1 MLWIQRLWIRLQ
13 TLFRSERAGQSLD
26 GELQF
31 HLEQQI
37 AENLAAGMSKEEAR
51 YAAMRLFGNHT
62 MVAENARETWGWI
75 WLEQAGQ
82 DLRYAFRS
90 LRKSPLFTAVAILTL
105 ALGIGATT
113 SIFTLFYD
121 VLLKSLTV
129 ANPGELYRLGKEARC
144 CYWGGYSQEN
154 EYSLVS
160 YDLYK
165 HFRDHTQGFAELAAF
180 QASDPLFGVQ
190 RSGGTESAQSYRGEF
205 VSGNYFA
212 MFGISAYAGR
222 LLTSTDDQPGAP
234 AVAVMSYRRWQE
246 YGSDPSIVGSV
257 FRIDNTPFIIVG
269 ITPPSF
275 FGDTLRSDP
284 PDFFLPLNSESLM
297 PQADAG
303 DLNQADQYW
312 LDLIGRIRPGAESA
326 AIEAQMRV
334 ELKQWLRSH
343 WSEMSANDRV
353 KFPEQTLFLRPG
365 GSGITSMREE
375 YEHWLQILMMVSAFV
390 LLIVCA
396 NVANLML
403 VRGMQRRREISV
415 SVALGAHA
423 SRLVRQA
430 LTESIL
436 LSLAGGLT
444 GLTVAFA
451 GTKLILHFVFPSARG
466 VAGIP
471 INASPSMPVLFFAFG
486 VSLTAAV
493 AFGIAPAWMATRVDP
508 IEALRGASR
517 START
522 GALPRKMLV
531 VFQAALSLVL
541 LAASGLLT
549 AAVHRLENQRFGFI
563 QEQRTIVRIDPGLVD
578 YQPNQF
584 TILYDRIR
592 TSLSTIPG
600 VAAAAICQYSP
611 LSGNN
616 WASTVWLDGRPAP
629 GPDADKV
636 ENMVY
641 WDRVTPGYFSAIGT
655 QIIEGRGISEEDT
668 ATSQHVAVINEAFAK
683 KYFNNEN
690 PIGQYFGRPELGSSR
705 NYKIVG
711 VSQDARY
718 LDFDFDKPVVP
729 FFFLAEAQHDV
740 VPKTGGDSNPGS
752 HHLHDII
759 LVARPGATVSA
770 AEIRQAIIS
779 VDPRL
784 PIESIGTLGEQ
795 VSNQFRQQRLIAQLS
810 SFFGILSLVLASVGL
825 YGVTAY
831 NVGRL
836 TAEIGVRL
844 ALGATPA
851 QAAAL
856 IVRGAFA
863 LVAIGLAIGFPLA
876 LGVGRFLGSQ
886 LYGLSPYDPAAT
898 FVAILILSFSTLVAA
913 LIPAARASRIS
924 PSEALR
930 AE

>member
-1 MLWIQRLWIRLQ
+1 MLWIQRLWIKLQ

-26 GELQF
+26 DELQF

-37 AENLAAGMSKEEAR
+37 AENVAAGMSKEEAR

-190 RSGGTESAQSYRGEF
+190 RSGGTESAQSYPGEF

-234 AVAVMSYRRWQE
+234 AVAVMSYRLWQQ
-246 YGSDPSIVGSV
+246 YGSDPSIVGAV
-257 FRIDNTPFIIVG
+257 FQIDNTPFIIVG
-269 ITPPSF
+269 IAPPSF

-312 LDLIGRIRPGAESA
+312 LDLIGRIRPGADSA

-343 WSEMSANDRV
+343 WSEMSANDRA

-365 GSGITSMREE
+365 GSGISSMREE

-436 LSLAGGLT
+436 LSLAGGVTALV
-444 GLTVAFA
+444 VAFA
-451 GTKLILHFVFPSARG
+451 GTQLILHFVFPSARG
-466 VAGIP
+466 MAGIP
-471 INASPSMPVLFFAFG
+471 INASPSMPVLLFAFC
-486 VSLTAAV
+486 VSLVAAV
-493 AFGIAPAWMATRVDP
+493 AFGVAPAWMTTRVDP
-508 IEALRGASR
+508 IEALRGVSR

-549 AAVHRLENQRFGFI
+549 TAVHRLENQRFGFL
-563 QEQRTIVRIDPGLVD
+563 QEQRTIIRIDPGLVD

-592 TSLSTIPG
+592 ASLSTIPG

-616 WASTVWLDGRPAP
+616 WASSVWLDGRPAP
-629 GPDADKV
+629 GPDADRV

-641 WDRVTPGYFSAIGT
+641 WDRLTPGYFSAIGT

-711 VSQDARY
+711 VAQDARY
-718 LDFDFDKPVVP
+718 LNFDFDKPIVP
-729 FFFLAEAQHDV
+729 FFFLPEAQHDV
-740 VPKTGGDSNPGS
+740 VAKTGADSNPGS

-784 PIESIGTLGEQ
+784 PVESIGTLGEQ

-810 SFFGILSLVLASVGL
+810 SFFGILSLVLASIGL
-825 YGVTAY
+825 YGVTSY
-831 NVGRL
+831 NVGRH
-836 TAEIGVRL
+836 TPEIGVRL

-851 QAAAL
+851 QAAVL
-856 IVRGAFA
+856 MVRGAFA
-863 LVAIGLAIGFPLA
+863 LVAIGLVVGFPLA
-876 LGVGRFLGSQ
+876 LGVGQFLGSQ
-886 LYGLSPYDPAAT
+886 LYGLNPYDPAT
-898 FVAILILSFSTLVAA
+898 TLLAILTLSFSTLVAA
-913 LIPAARASRIS
+913 LVPAVRASRIS

>member
-1 MLWIQRLWIRLQ
+1 MLWIQRLWIKLQ
-13 TLFRSERAGQSLD
+13 TLFRSERAGQSLND
-26 GELQF
+26 ELQF

-37 AENLAAGMSKEEAR
+37 AENVAAGMSKEEAR

-90 LRKSPLFTAVAILTL
+90 LRKSPLFTAAAILTL

-160 YDLYK
+160 YDLYE

-190 RSGGTESAQSYRGEF
+190 RSGGTESAQSYPGEF

-222 LLTSTDDQPGAP
+222 LLTFTDDQPRAP
-234 AVAVMSYRRWQE
+234 AVAVMSYRLWQQ

-257 FRIDNTPFIIVG
+257 FHIDNTPFIIVG

-343 WSEMSANDRV
+343 WSEMSANDRA

-444 GLTVAFA
+444 GLVVAFA
-451 GTKLILHFVFPSARG
+451 GTQLILHFVFPSARG

-486 VSLTAAV
+486 VSLIAAV
-493 AFGIAPAWMATRVDP
+493 AFGVAPAWMATRVDP

-549 AAVHRLENQRFGFI
+549 TAVHRLENQHFGFL

-592 TSLSTIPG
+592 ASLSTIPG

-616 WASTVWLDGRPAP
+616 WASSVWLEGRPAP

-641 WDRVTPGYFSAIGT
+641 WDRVTPGYFGAIGT
-655 QIIEGRGISEEDT
+655 QIIEGRSISEEDT

-711 VSQDARY
+711 VAQDARY

-740 VPKTGGDSNPGS
+740 VAKTGADSNPGS

-831 NVGRL
+831 NVGRH
-836 TAEIGVRL
+836 TTEIGVRL

-863 LVAIGLAIGFPLA
+863 LVAIGLVVGFPLA
-876 LGVGRFLGSQ
+876 LGVGQFLGSQ
-886 LYGLSPYDPAAT
+886 LYGLNPYDPAT
-898 FVAILILSFSTLVAA
+898 TLLAILTLSFSTLVAA
-913 LIPAARASRIS
+913 SVPAVRASRIS

>member
-1 MLWIQRLWIRLQ
+1 
-13 TLFRSERAGQSLD
+13 
-26 GELQF
+26 
-31 HLEQQI
+31 
-37 AENLAAGMSKEEAR
+37 
-51 YAAMRLFGNHT
+51 
-62 MVAENARETWGWI
+62 
-75 WLEQAGQ
+75 
-82 DLRYAFRS
+82 
-90 LRKSPLFTAVAILTL
+90 
-105 ALGIGATT
+105 
-113 SIFTLFYD
+113 
-121 VLLKSLTV
+121 
-129 ANPGELYRLGKEARC
+129 
-144 CYWGGYSQEN
+144 
-154 EYSLVS
+154 
-160 YDLYK
+160 
-165 HFRDHTQGFAELAAF
+165 
-180 QASDPLFGVQ
+180 
-190 RSGGTESAQSYRGEF
+190 
-205 VSGNYFA
+205 
-212 MFGISAYAGR
+212 
-222 LLTSTDDQPGAP
+222 
-234 AVAVMSYRRWQE
+234 
-246 YGSDPSIVGSV
+246 
-257 FRIDNTPFIIVG
+257 
-269 ITPPSF
+269 
-275 FGDTLRSDP
+275 
-284 PDFFLPLNSESLM
+284 
-297 PQADAG
+297 
-303 DLNQADQYW
+303 
-312 LDLIGRIRPGAESA
+312 
-326 AIEAQMRV
+326 
-334 ELKQWLRSH
+334 
-343 WSEMSANDRV
+343 
-353 KFPEQTLFLRPG
+353 
-365 GSGITSMREE
+365 
-375 YEHWLQILMMVSAFV
+375 
-390 LLIVCA
+390 
-396 NVANLML
+396 
-403 VRGMQRRREISV
+403 
-415 SVALGAHA
+415 
-423 SRLVRQA
+423 
-430 LTESIL
+430 
-436 LSLAGGLT
+436 
-444 GLTVAFA
+444 
-451 GTKLILHFVFPSARG
+451 
-466 VAGIP
+466 
-471 INASPSMPVLFFAFG
+471 MPVLFFAFG
-486 VSLTAAV
+486 VSLIAAV
-493 AFGIAPAWMATRVDP
+493 AFGVAPAWMATRVDP

-549 AAVHRLENQRFGFI
+549 TAVHRLENQRFGFL

-592 TSLSTIPG
+592 ASLSTIPG

-616 WASTVWLDGRPAP
+616 WASSVWLEGRPAP
-629 GPDADKV
+629 GPEADKV

-641 WDRVTPGYFSAIGT
+641 WDRVTPGYFGAIGT
-655 QIIEGRGISEEDT
+655 QIIEGRSISEEDT

-711 VSQDARY
+711 VAQDARY

-740 VPKTGGDSNPGS
+740 VAKTGADSNPGS

-831 NVGRL
+831 NVGRH
-836 TAEIGVRL
+836 TTEIGVRL

-863 LVAIGLAIGFPLA
+863 LVAIGLVVGFPLA
-876 LGVGRFLGSQ
+876 LGVGQFLGSQ
-886 LYGLSPYDPAAT
+886 LYGLNPYDPAT
-898 FVAILILSFSTLVAA
+898 TLLAILTLSFSTLVAA
-913 LIPAARASRIS
+913 SVPAVRASRIS

>member
-1 MLWIQRLWIRLQ
+1 MRTLRQFLARLRNFVTGRRDDNRLKEEIAEHLALQ
-13 TLFRSERAGQSLD
+13 T
-26 GELQF
+26 
-31 HLEQQI
+31 
-37 AENLAAGMSKEEAR
+37 AENIKAGLPPAEARRQAMLKFGGVEAVKEEYRDQEGLPFAEVLLHDTQ
-51 YAAMRLFGNHT
+51 YA
-62 MVAENARETWGWI
+62 
-75 WLEQAGQ
+75 
-82 DLRYAFRS
+82 LRR
-90 LRKSPLFTAVAILTL
+90 LRKSPAFTITVVLTL

-121 VLLKSLTV
+121 VLLRSLAV

-154 EYSLVS
+154 EFSLVS

-165 HFRDHTQGFAELAAF
+165 HFRDHTQGFVELAAF

-190 RSGGTESAQSYRGEF
+190 RSGGTESAQSYPGEF

-222 LLTSTDDQPGAP
+222 LLTSTDDQSGAP
-234 AVAVMSYRRWQE
+234 AVAVMSYRLWQQ

-257 FRIDNTPFIIVG
+257 FHIDNTPFTIVG

-275 FGDTLRSDP
+275 FGDTLRNDP
-284 PDFFLPLNSESLM
+284 PDFFLPLNSGTLM

-312 LDLIGRIRPGAESA
+312 LDLIGRIRPGAQSA

-343 WSEMSANDRV
+343 WSEMSANDRA

-365 GSGITSMREE
+365 GSGITSMRQE
-375 YEHWLQILMMVSAFV
+375 YEHWLQILMMVTAFL

-396 NVANLML
+396 NVANLMF
-403 VRGMQRRREISV
+403 VRGMHRRREISL
-415 SVALGAHA
+415 SVALGAHT

-436 LSLAGGLT
+436 LSLAGGMT
-444 GLTVAFA
+444 GLVVAFA
-451 GTKLILHFVFPSARG
+451 GTHLILLFAFPSARG
-466 VAGIP
+466 VAGLP
-471 INASPSMPVLFFAFG
+471 IHASPSMPVLLFAFC
-486 VSLTAAV
+486 VSLVAA
-493 AFGIAPAWMATRVDP
+493 ATFGVVPAWMTTRVDP
-508 IEALRGASR
+508 IEALRGAGR
-517 START
+517 STAPT

-541 LAASGLLT
+541 LAVSGLLT
-549 AAVHRLENQRFGFI
+549 TAVHRLENQRFGFLP
-563 QEQRTIVRIDPGLVD
+563 EQRTIVRIDPGLVD
-578 YQPNQF
+578 YQPDQF

-592 TSLSTIPG
+592 ASLSTIPG
-600 VAAAAICQYSP
+600 VDTSALCQYSP

-616 WASTVWLDGRPAP
+616 WASSVWMDGRPAP

-641 WDRVTPGYFSAIGT
+641 WDRVTPGYFNAIGT
-655 QIIEGRGISEEDT
+655 QVIAGRGISEEDT

-711 VSQDARY
+711 VAQDARY
-718 LDFDFDKPVVP
+718 LDFDFDRPIVP

-740 VPKTGGDSNPGS
+740 VAKTGADSNPGS

-759 LVARPGATVSA
+759 LVARPGATVSD

-784 PIESIGTLGEQ
+784 PIESILTLREQ
-795 VSNQFRQQRLIAQLS
+795 VSGQFRQQRLIAYLS
-810 SFFGILSLVLASVGL
+810 STFGLLSLVLACIGL
-825 YGVTAY
+825 YGVTTY
-831 NVGRL
+831 NVGRR
-836 TAEIGVRL
+836 TSEIGVRL

-851 QAAAL
+851 QGAAL
-856 IVRGAFA
+856 IIRGAFT
-863 LVAIGLAIGFPLA
+863 LVAIGLVVGFPLA
-876 LGVGRFLGSQ
+876 LAAGKFLGSQ
-886 LYGLSPYDPAAT
+886 LYGLNPYDPAAILL
-898 FVAILILSFSTLVAA
+898 AIVTLSISTLVAA
-913 LIPAARASRIS
+913 LVPALRASSIC

>member
-1 MLWIQRLWIRLQ
+1 MLWIQRLWIKLQ
-13 TLFRSERAGQSLD
+13 TLFRSERAGQSLND
-26 GELQF
+26 ELQF

-37 AENLAAGMSKEEAR
+37 AENVAAGMSKEEAR

-129 ANPGELYRLGKEARC
+129 ATPGELYRLGKEARC

-190 RSGGTESAQSYRGEF
+190 RSGGTESAQSYPGEF

-234 AVAVMSYRRWQE
+234 AVAVMSYRLWQQ
-246 YGSDPSIVGSV
+246 YGSNPSIVGSV
-257 FRIDNTPFIIVG
+257 FHIDNTPFIIVG

-343 WSEMSANDRV
+343 WSEMSANDRA

-444 GLTVAFA
+444 GLVVAFA
-451 GTKLILHFVFPSARG
+451 GTQLILHFVFPSARG

-486 VSLTAAV
+486 VSLIAAV
-493 AFGIAPAWMATRVDP
+493 AFGVAPAWMATRVDP

-549 AAVHRLENQRFGFI
+549 TAVHRLENQRFGFL

-592 TSLSTIPG
+592 ASLSTIPG

-616 WASTVWLDGRPAP
+616 WASSVWLDGRPAP
-629 GPDADKV
+629 GPNADKV

-655 QIIEGRGISEEDT
+655 QIIEGRSISEEDT

-711 VSQDARY
+711 VAQDARY

-740 VPKTGGDSNPGS
+740 VAKTGADSNPGS

-759 LVARPGATVSA
+759 LVVRPGATVSA

-831 NVGRL
+831 NVGRH
-836 TAEIGVRL
+836 TTEIGVRL

-856 IVRGAFA
+856 IVRGALA
-863 LVAIGLAIGFPLA
+863 LVAVGLA
-876 LGVGRFLGSQ
+876 LGFPVALAAGKFLGSQ
-886 LYGLSPYDPAAT
+886 LYGLNPYDPAT
-898 FVAILILSFSTLVAA
+898 TLLAILTLSFSTLVAA
-913 LIPAARASRIS
+913 LVPAVRASRIS

>member
-1 MLWIQRLWIRLQ
+1 MRTLKQFLTRLRNFVTRRRDDDRLKEEIAEHLALQ
-13 TLFRSERAGQSLD
+13 T
-26 GELQF
+26 
-31 HLEQQI
+31 
-37 AENLAAGMSKEEAR
+37 AENIKAGLPPAEARRQAMLKFGGVEAVKEEYRNQEGLPFAEVLLYDTR
-51 YAAMRLFGNHT
+51 YA
-62 MVAENARETWGWI
+62 
-75 WLEQAGQ
+75 
-82 DLRYAFRS
+82 LRR
-90 LRKSPLFTAVAILTL
+90 LRKSPAFTITVVLTL
-105 ALGIGATT
+105 ALGIGAIT

-121 VLLKSLTV
+121 VLLRSLAV

-144 CYWGGYSQEN
+144 CYWGGFSQEN
-154 EYSLVS
+154 EFSLVS

-190 RSGGTESAQSYRGEF
+190 RSGGTESAQSYPGEF

-222 LLTSTDDQPGAP
+222 LLTSTDDQSGAP
-234 AVAVMSYRRWQE
+234 PVAVMSYRLWQQ

-257 FRIDNTPFIIVG
+257 FHIDNTPFTIVG

-275 FGDTLRSDP
+275 FGDTLRNDP
-284 PDFFLPLNSESLM
+284 PDFFLPLNSGTLM

-312 LDLIGRIRPGAESA
+312 LDLIGRIRRGAQSA

-343 WSEMSANDRV
+343 WSEMSANDRA

-365 GSGITSMREE
+365 GSGITSMRQE
-375 YEHWLQILMMVSAFV
+375 YEHSLKILMMVSAFL

-396 NVANLML
+396 NVANLMF
-403 VRGMQRRREISV
+403 VRGMHRRRETSL
-415 SVALGAHA
+415 SVALGAHTA
-423 SRLVRQA
+423 RLVRQA
-430 LTESIL
+430 FTESIL
-436 LSLAGGLT
+436 LSLAGGMA
-444 GLTVAFA
+444 GLIVAFA
-451 GTKLILHFVFPSARG
+451 GTHLILLFAFPSARG
-466 VAGIP
+466 AAGLP
-471 INASPSMPVLFFAFG
+471 IHASPSMPVLLFAFC
-486 VSLTAAV
+486 VSLVGAV
-493 AFGIAPAWMATRVDP
+493 TFGVVPAWMTTRVDP
-508 IEALRGASR
+508 IEALRGAGR
-517 START
+517 STALK

-541 LAASGLLT
+541 LAVSGLLT
-549 AAVHRLENQRFGFI
+549 TAVHRLENQRFGFL

-578 YQPNQF
+578 YQPDQF

-592 TSLSTIPG
+592 ASLSTIPG
-600 VAAAAICQYSP
+600 VVTAALCQYSP

-616 WASTVWLDGRPAP
+616 WASSVWLDGRPAP

-641 WDRVTPGYFSAIGT
+641 WDRVTPGYFNAIGT
-655 QIIEGRGISEEDT
+655 QVIEGRGISEEDT

-683 KYFNNEN
+683 KYFNNRD

-711 VSQDARY
+711 VAQDARY
-718 LDFDFDKPVVP
+718 LDFDFDRPIVP
-729 FFFLAEAQHDV
+729 FFYLAEAQHDV
-740 VPKTGGDSNPGS
+740 VAKTGADSNPGS

-759 LVARPGATVSA
+759 LMARPGATVSD

-784 PIESIGTLGEQ
+784 PIESIGTLREQ
-795 VSNQFRQQRLIAQLS
+795 VSGQFRHPRLIAHLS
-810 SFFGILSLVLASVGL
+810 STFGILSLVLASIGL
-825 YGVTAY
+825 YGVTSY
-831 NVGRL
+831 NVGRR
-836 TAEIGVRL
+836 TSEIGVRM

-851 QAAAL
+851 QGAAL
-856 IVRGAFA
+856 IIRGAFA
-863 LVAIGLAIGFPLA
+863 LVAIGLVVGFPLA
-876 LGVGRFLGSQ
+876 LAAGKFLGSQ
-886 LYGLSPYDPAAT
+886 LYGLNPYDPAAILL
-898 FVAILILSFSTLVAA
+898 AIVTLSLSTLVAA
-913 LIPAARASRIS
+913 LLPALRASSIS

>member
-1 MLWIQRLWIRLQ
+1 MLWIQRLSIKLQ

-26 GELQF
+26 DELQF

-37 AENLAAGMSKEEAR
+37 AENVAAGMSKEEAR

-129 ANPGELYRLGKEARC
+129 ANPGELYRLGKQARC

-180 QASDPLFGVQ
+180 QASDPLFAVQ
-190 RSGGTESAQSYRGEF
+190 RSGGTESAQSYPGEF

-234 AVAVMSYRRWQE
+234 AVAVMSYRLWQQ
-246 YGSDPSIVGSV
+246 YGSDPSIVGAV
-257 FRIDNTPFIIVG
+257 FHIDNTPFIVVG

-312 LDLIGRIRPGAESA
+312 LDLIGRIRPGADSA
-326 AIEAQMRV
+326 VIEAQMRV

-343 WSEMSANDRV
+343 WSEMSANDRA

-415 SVALGAHA
+415 SVALGARA

-436 LSLAGGLT
+436 LSLAGGVTAL
-444 GLTVAFA
+444 VIAFA
-451 GTKLILHFVFPSARG
+451 GTQLILHFVFPSARG
-466 VAGIP
+466 MAGIP
-471 INASPSMPVLFFAFG
+471 INASPSMPVLLFAFC
-486 VSLTAAV
+486 VSLVAAV
-493 AFGIAPAWMATRVDP
+493 AFGVAPAWMTTRVDP

-517 START
+517 STARI

-531 VFQAALSLVL
+531 VFQAGLSLVL

-549 AAVHRLENQRFGFI
+549 TAVNRLENQRFGFL

-592 TSLSTIPG
+592 ASLSTIPG

-616 WASTVWLDGRPAP
+616 WASSVWLDGRPAP

-711 VSQDARY
+711 VAQDARY
-718 LDFDFDKPVVP
+718 LDFDFDKPIVP
-729 FFFLAEAQHDV
+729 FFFLSEAQHDV
-740 VPKTGGDSNPGS
+740 VAKTGADSNPGS

-784 PIESIGTLGEQ
+784 PIESIGALGEQ

-810 SFFGILSLVLASVGL
+810 SFFGILSLVLASIGL
-825 YGVTAY
+825 YGVTSY
-831 NVGRL
+831 NVGQR

-851 QAAAL
+851 QAAVL

-863 LVAIGLAIGFPLA
+863 LVAIGLVVGFPLA
-876 LGVGRFLGSQ
+876 LGVGQFLGNQ
-886 LYGLSPYDPAAT
+886 LYGLNPYDPAT
-898 FVAILILSFSTLVAA
+898 TLLAILTLSFSTLVAA
-913 LIPAARASRIS
+913 LVPAVRASRIS

>member
-1 MLWIQRLWIRLQ
+1 MNWLREVARRVRMLVHRR
-13 TLFRSERAGQSLD
+13 
-26 GELQF
+26 QF
-31 HLEQQI
+31 DADLEEEMQLHLELRQQEHLESGMNADSARAAARRRFGNVTALREKSHI
-37 AENLAAGMSKEEAR
+37 AWGWEWFESLLDDTR
-51 YAAMRLFGNHT
+51 YA
-62 MVAENARETWGWI
+62 
-75 WLEQAGQ
+75 
-82 DLRYAFRS
+82 LRR
-90 LRKSPLFTAVAILTL
+90 LRKSPSFTITVVLTL

-121 VLLKSLTV
+121 VLLKSLAV

-160 YDLYK
+160 YNLYE

-190 RSGGTESAQSYRGEF
+190 RSGGTESAQSYPGEF

-234 AVAVMSYRRWQE
+234 AVAVMSYRLWQQ

-257 FRIDNTPFIIVG
+257 FHIDNTPFTVVG
-269 ITPPSF
+269 ITPPTF

-284 PDFFLPLNSESLM
+284 PDFFLPLNSETLM

-312 LDLIGRIRPGAESA
+312 LDLIGRIRPGAEAA

-334 ELKQWLRSH
+334 ELKQWLLSH
-343 WSEMSANDRV
+343 QSEMSANDRA
-353 KFPEQTLFLRPG
+353 KLPEQTLFLRPG
-365 GSGITSMREE
+365 GSGITSMRAE

-396 NVANLML
+396 NVANLMF
-403 VRGMQRRREISV
+403 VRGMQRRRETSL
-415 SVALGAHA
+415 SVALGAHT

-436 LSLAGGLT
+436 LSLAGSVT
-444 GLTVAFA
+444 GLVVAFA
-451 GTKLILHFVFPSARG
+451 GTHLILFFAFPSARG
-466 VAGIP
+466 VAGFP
-471 INASPSMPVLFFAFG
+471 IHASPSMPVLLFAFC
-486 VSLTAAV
+486 VSLVAAV
-493 AFGIAPAWMATRVDP
+493 AFGVAPAWMTTRVDP
-508 IEALRGASR
+508 IEALRGVSR
-517 START
+517 SAART
-522 GALPRKMLV
+522 GTLPRKMLV

-549 AAVHRLENQRFGFI
+549 TAVHRLENQRFGFH

-592 TSLSTIPG
+592 ASLSTIPG

-616 WASTVWLDGRPAP
+616 WASSVWLDGRPAP
-629 GPDADKV
+629 GPDAAKV

-683 KYFNNEN
+683 KYFNKEN

-711 VSQDARY
+711 VVQDARY
-718 LDFDFDKPVVP
+718 LDFDFDKPIVP

-740 VPKTGGDSNPGS
+740 VAKTGADSNPGS

-759 LVARPGATVSA
+759 VVARPGATVSA
-770 AEIRQAIIS
+770 AEIRQALVS

-784 PIESIGTLGEQ
+784 PIESIGTLREQ
-795 VSNQFRQQRLIAQLS
+795 VSNQFRQQRLIAKLS
-810 SFFGILSLVLASVGL
+810 SFFGMLSLVLASIGL
-825 YGVTAY
+825 HGVTSY
-831 NVGRL
+831 NVGQRI
-836 TAEIGVRL
+836 AEIGVCL

-851 QAAAL
+851 QVAAL
-856 IVRGAFA
+856 VVRRAFA
-863 LVAIGLAIGFPLA
+863 LVAVGLAVGFPVALA
-876 LGVGRFLGSQ
+876 VGKFLGSQ

-898 FVAILILSFSTLVAA
+898 FLAIVTLSFSTLVAA
-913 LIPAARASRIS
+913 LIPAVRASRIS

>member
-1 MLWIQRLWIRLQ
+1 MLWIQRLWIKLQ
-13 TLFRSERAGQSLD
+13 TLFRSERAGQSLND
-26 GELQF
+26 ELQF

-37 AENLAAGMSKEEAR
+37 AENVAAGMSKEEAR
-51 YAAMRLFGNHT
+51 YAAMRLFGNRT

-165 HFRDHTQGFAELAAF
+165 HFRDHTEDFAELAAF

-190 RSGGTESAQSYRGEF
+190 RSGGTESAKSYPGEF

-212 MFGISAYAGR
+212 MFGISAYVGR

-234 AVAVMSYRRWQE
+234 AVAVMSYRLWQQ

-257 FRIDNTPFIIVG
+257 FYIDNTPFIIVG
-269 ITPPSF
+269 IPPPSF

-343 WSEMSANDRV
+343 WSEMSANDRA

-365 GSGITSMREE
+365 GSGITSMREQ

-436 LSLAGGLT
+436 LSLAGGVTALV
-444 GLTVAFA
+444 VAFA
-451 GTKLILHFVFPSARG
+451 GTQLILHFAFPSARG

-471 INASPSMPVLFFAFG
+471 INASPSMPVLLFAFS
-486 VSLTAAV
+486 VALVAAV
-493 AFGIAPAWMATRVDP
+493 AFGVAPAWVTARVDP
-508 IEALRGASR
+508 IEALRGVSR

-549 AAVHRLENQRFGFI
+549 TAVHRLENQRFGFL

-592 TSLSTIPG
+592 ASLSTIPG

-616 WASTVWLDGRPAP
+616 WASSVWLDGRPAP

-655 QIIEGRGISEEDT
+655 QIIEGRSISEEDT

-711 VSQDARY
+711 VAQDARY
-718 LDFDFDKPVVP
+718 LDFDFDKPIVP

-740 VPKTGGDSNPGS
+740 VAKTGADSNPGS

-779 VDPRL
+779 VDSRL

-795 VSNQFRQQRLIAQLS
+795 VSNQFRQQRLIAKLS
-810 SFFGILSLVLASVGL
+810 SFFGMLSLVLASIGL
-825 YGVTAY
+825 YGVTSY
-831 NVGRL
+831 NVGQR
-836 TAEIGVRL
+836 TAEIGVCL

-851 QAAAL
+851 QVAAL
-856 IVRGAFA
+856 VVRRAFA
-863 LVAIGLAIGFPLA
+863 LVAVGLAVGFPLA
-876 LGVGRFLGSQ
+876 LAVGKFLGSQ
-886 LYGLSPYDPAAT
+886 LYGLKPYDPAAT
-898 FVAILILSFSTLVAA
+898 FLAIVTLSFSTLVAA
-913 LIPAARASRIS
+913 LIPALRASRIS

-930 AE
+930 AG

>member
-1 MLWIQRLWIRLQ
+1 MLWIQRLWIKLQ
-13 TLFRSERAGQSLD
+13 TLFRSERASQSLD
-26 GELQF
+26 DELQF

-37 AENLAAGMSKEEAR
+37 AENVAAGMSKEEAR

-190 RSGGTESAQSYRGEF
+190 RSGGTESAQSYPGEF

-234 AVAVMSYRRWQE
+234 AVAVMSYRLWQQ

-257 FRIDNTPFIIVG
+257 FHIDNTPFVIVG

-284 PDFFLPLNSESLM
+284 PDFFMPLNSGTLM

-312 LDLIGRIRPGAESA
+312 LDLIGRIGPGAESA

-343 WSEMSANDRV
+343 WSEMSANDRA

-436 LSLAGGLT
+436 LSVAGGVTALV
-444 GLTVAFA
+444 VAFA
-451 GTKLILHFVFPSARG
+451 GTQLILHFAFPSARG

-471 INASPSMPVLFFAFG
+471 INASPSMPVLLFAFC
-486 VSLTAAV
+486 VSLVAAV
-493 AFGIAPAWMATRVDP
+493 AFGVAPAWMATRVDP
-508 IEALRGASR
+508 IEALRGMSR

-541 LAASGLLT
+541 LVASGLLT
-549 AAVHRLENQRFGFI
+549 TAMHRLENQRFGFL

-584 TILYDRIR
+584 TVLYDRIR
-592 TSLSTIPG
+592 ASLSTIPG

-616 WASTVWLDGRPAP
+616 WASSVWLDGRPAP
-629 GPDADKV
+629 GPGADKV

-641 WDRVTPGYFSAIGT
+641 WDRVTSGYFSAIGT
-655 QIIEGRGISEEDT
+655 QIIEGRSISEEDT

-683 KYFNNEN
+683 KYFNNAN

-711 VSQDARY
+711 VAQDARY
-718 LDFDFDKPVVP
+718 LDFDFDKPIVP

-740 VPKTGGDSNPGS
+740 VAKTGADSNPGS
-752 HHLHDII
+752 HHLHDIV
-759 LVARPGATVSA
+759 LVAQPGATVSA
-770 AEIRQAIIS
+770 AEIRQAIIA

-795 VSNQFRQQRLIAQLS
+795 VSNQFRQQRLIAKLS
-810 SFFGILSLVLASVGL
+810 SFFGVLSLVLASIGL

-831 NVGRL
+831 NVGRH
-836 TAEIGVRL
+836 TTEIGVRL

-856 IVRGAFA
+856 VVRGAFA
-863 LVAIGLAIGFPLA
+863 LVAIGLVVGFPLA
-876 LGVGRFLGSQ
+876 LGVGQFLGSQ
-886 LYGLSPYDPAAT
+886 LYGLNPYDPAT
-898 FVAILILSFSTLVAA
+898 TLLAILTLSFSTLVAA
-913 LIPAARASRIS
+913 LVPAVRASRIS

>member
-1 MLWIQRLWIRLQ
+1 MRDLRRFLKRLRNLVTRRRNDERLDEEIEEHIALQ
-13 TLFRSERAGQSLD
+13 TAEYMKAGLPP
-26 GELQF
+26 
-31 HLEQQI
+31 
-37 AENLAAGMSKEEAR
+37 AEARRQALLKFGAVEAIKEEYRDQTGLPFVEALLYDTR
-51 YAAMRLFGNHT
+51 Y
-62 MVAENARETWGWI
+62 V
-75 WLEQAGQ
+75 
-82 DLRYAFRS
+82 LRR
-90 LRKSPLFTAVAILTL
+90 LRKSPSFTITVVLTL

-160 YDLYK
+160 YELYK
-165 HFRDHTQGFAELAAF
+165 HFRDHTEGFSELAAF
-180 QASDPLFGVQ
+180 QANDPLLGVQ
-190 RSGGTESAQSYRGEF
+190 RSGGTESAQSYPGEF
-205 VSGNYFA
+205 VSGNYFT
-212 MFGISAYAGR
+212 MFGINAHAGR
-222 LLTSTDDQPGAP
+222 LLTSADDQPGAP
-234 AVAVMSYRRWQE
+234 AVAVMSYRMWQQ

-257 FRIDNTPFIIVG
+257 FHIDNTPFTIVG

-275 FGDTLRSDP
+275 FGDTLRSEP
-284 PDFFLPLNSESLM
+284 PDFFLPLNSETLV

-312 LDLIGRIRPGAESA
+312 LDLIGRIKPGAEPTS
-326 AIEAQMRV
+326 IEAQMRV
-334 ELKQWLRSH
+334 ELKQWLLSH
-343 WSEMSANDRV
+343 QSEMSANDRA
-353 KFPEQTLFLRPG
+353 KLPEQTLFLRPG
-365 GSGITSMREE
+365 GSGITSMRAE
-375 YEHWLQILMMVSAFV
+375 YEHWLHILMMVSVFV

-403 VRGMQRRREISV
+403 VRGMQRRRETSL
-415 SVALGAHA
+415 SVALGAHT

-436 LSLAGGLT
+436 LSLAGGMISL
-444 GLTVAFA
+444 VIAFA
-451 GTKLILHFVFPSARG
+451 GTHLILVFAFPET
-466 VAGIP
+466 GIP
-471 INASPSMPVLFFAFG
+471 INASPSMPVLLFAFG
-486 VSLTAAV
+486 VSMTAAV
-493 AFGIAPAWMATRVDP
+493 VFGIAPAWMTTRVDP
-508 IEALRGASR
+508 IEALRGVSR

-549 AAVHRLENQRFGFI
+549 VAVQRLESQPFGFL

-584 TILYDRIR
+584 TPLYDRIR
-592 TSLSTIPG
+592 DSLSSIPA
-600 VAAAAICQYSP
+600 VAAAAICQYTP

-616 WASTVWLDGRPAP
+616 WATNVWVNGRPAP
-629 GPDADKV
+629 GPNEDNV

-641 WDRVTPGYFSAIGT
+641 WDRVTPGYFSVIGT

-668 ATSQHVAVINEAFAK
+668 ATSQHVAVINAAFAK

-711 VSQDARY
+711 VAQDARY
-718 LDFDFDKPVVP
+718 LDFDFDKPIGP

-740 VPKTGGDSNPGS
+740 VPKTGGDSSPGS

-759 LVARPGATVSA
+759 LVTRPGATVSA
-770 AEIRQAIIS
+770 EAIRQAIGT

-784 PIESIGTLGEQ
+784 PIESIRTLSEQ
-795 VSNQFRQQRLIAQLS
+795 VSNQFRQQRLIAKLS
-810 SFFGILSLVLASVGL
+810 SFFGMLSLVLASIGL

-831 NVGRL
+831 NVGQR
-836 TAEIGVRL
+836 TTEIGVCL

-851 QAAAL
+851 QVAVLVIRRAL
-856 IVRGAFA
+856 T
-863 LVAIGLAIGFPLA
+863 LVAVGLA
-876 LGVGRFLGSQ
+876 LGFPVVLAAGKFLGSQ
-886 LYGLSPYDPAAT
+886 LYGLNPYNPAAILM
-898 FVAILILSFSTLVAA
+898 AILTLGFSTLIAA
-913 LIPAARASRIS
+913 FIPALRASRIS